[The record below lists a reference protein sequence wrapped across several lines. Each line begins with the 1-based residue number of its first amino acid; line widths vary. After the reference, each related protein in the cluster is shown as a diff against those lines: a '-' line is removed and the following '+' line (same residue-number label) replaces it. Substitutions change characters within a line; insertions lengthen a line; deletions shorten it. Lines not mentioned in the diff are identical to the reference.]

1 MLKKTKRAYPVPKE
15 EVAMDTL
22 RLRDIAQYAIDGL
35 MHDEPNEALKYFRDT
50 IEMTKDECE
59 FFGIDYEKMMEV
71 K

>member
-1 MLKKTKRAYPVPKE
+1 MKKRVTAYPVPKE

-22 RLRDIAQYAIDGL
+22 RLRDIAAYAIAGL
-35 MHDEPNEALKYFRDT
+35 MTDEPDEALKYFRDT